1 MEMCSWEDESA
12 LVQRVQ
18 GPVGL
23 MLLDSYHAVCV
34 CVRLLY
40 QCCLDEAVA
49 DEEAAEEEAA
59 DEEGKG
65 QH

>member
-1 MEMCSWEDESA
+1 M
-12 LVQRVQ
+12 R
-18 GPVGL
+18 
-23 MLLDSYHAVCV
+23 LDSYHAVCV
-34 CVRLLY
+34 CVHVCVLC

-49 DEEAAEEEAA
+49 DEEAAEEAAA